1 MDLWSAAAGKGIRGR
16 CPAGEAGE
24 KSEKA
29 KGGLAAALRQGP
41 LHLLWDATE
50 KDTAGDMRPG
60 RAGPWKARW
69 ITVMMHKNRR
79 KKLEVFRQKR
89 LAFLSGGE
97 YDKYNK

>member
-50 KDTAGDMRPG
+50 KDTAGDMR
-60 RAGPWKARW
+60 ARPCRPMESA
-69 ITVMMHKNRR
+69 VDYCNDA
-79 KKLEVFRQKR
+79 QKQ
-89 LAFLSGGE
+89 A
-97 YDKYNK
+97 